1 MANSFLSS
9 TCAHEIGTALKWGA
23 GAKPLPDPLYFYP
36 KCVRMDN
43 TDIMIFTAREDIKM
57 YRQVIDTAVDKMKKT
72 QSVYQDELR
81 SIRAGRANPQLLER
95 ITVDYYGV
103 QTPLTQMGNITA
115 PEPRMLVI
123 NLWDQKSIPLVEK
136 AILKSD
142 LGLNPSNDGKIIRLV
157 IPELNEERRKDLTKL
172 VRKGAE
178 EAKVAVRSIR
188 RDAMDQFK
196 KLEKDS
202 KITEDDRTKAEK
214 KMQDKTDEAIKAIDA
229 LCAEK
234 EKEIMA
240 V

>member
-1 MANSFLSS
+1 
-9 TCAHEIGTALKWGA
+9 
-23 GAKPLPDPLYFYP
+23 
-36 KCVRMDN
+36 
-43 TDIMIFTAREDIKM
+43 M
-57 YRQVIDTAVDKMKKT
+57 YRQVIDTATDKMKKT
-72 QSVYQDELR
+72 TSVFQDDLR

-103 QTPLTQMGNITA
+103 QTPLTQMGNITS

-123 NLWDQKSIPLVEK
+123 NVWDQKAIPMVEK
-136 AILKSD
+136 AIMKSD

-157 IPELNEERRKDLTKL
+157 IPELNEERRRELTKL

-178 EAKVAVRSIR
+178 EAKVAIRSIR

-202 KITEDDRTKAEK
+202 QITEDDRTKAEK
-214 KMQDKTDEAIKAIDA
+214 KMQEATDNAIKGIDELSA
-229 LCAEK
+229 KK
-234 EKEIMA
+234 EKEIME

>member
-1 MANSFLSS
+1 
-9 TCAHEIGTALKWGA
+9 
-23 GAKPLPDPLYFYP
+23 
-36 KCVRMDN
+36 
-43 TDIMIFTAREDIKM
+43 M
-57 YRQVIDTAVDKMKKT
+57 YRQVIDSAVEKMGKT
-72 QSVYQDELR
+72 NSVYQEELR

-123 NLWDQKSIPLVEK
+123 NLWDNKSIPLVEK

-142 LGLNPSNDGKIIRLV
+142 LGLNPSNDGKLIRLV
-157 IPELNEERRKDLTKL
+157 IPELNEERRKELTKL
-172 VRKGAE
+172 VRMNAE
-178 EAKVAVRSIR
+178 EAKVAIRSIR
-188 RDAMDQFK
+188 RDAMEQFK

-214 KMQDKTDEAIKAIDA
+214 KMQDKTDDAIKGIDT
-229 LCAEK
+229 LCAQK